1 MHLDPD
7 TLRSGSVYFEADGS
21 SLKALLETS
30 DWLADG
36 ACGEGLNGPRF
47 IGGGTF
53 PMSQVGDQTI
63 TVSLSR
69 NESDEFGDTWTGSGT
84 LTLHRVN

>member
-7 TLRSGSVYFEADGS
+7 TLRSGSVFFQAEGS
-21 SLKALLETS
+21 SLKALVDTS

-36 ACGEGLNGPRF
+36 ACGEGLGGPRF
-47 IGGGTF
+47 IGEGSF
-53 PMSQVGDQTI
+53 PLSQVGDQTI
-63 TVSLSR
+63 TVTISR
-69 NESDEFGDTWTGSGT
+69 NEADPDGRTWTGSGT